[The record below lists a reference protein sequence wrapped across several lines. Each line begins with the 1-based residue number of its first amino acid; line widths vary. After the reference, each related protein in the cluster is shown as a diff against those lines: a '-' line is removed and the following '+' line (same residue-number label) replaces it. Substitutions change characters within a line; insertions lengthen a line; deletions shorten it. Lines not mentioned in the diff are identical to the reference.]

1 MFDYSYNFPLPC
13 QECTAEDFE
22 KLVTSDKVRRAIA
35 KARECEAAMRQLGDD
50 ADEMRKQLE
59 AEKAKAKRTLPC
71 IMFQATF
78 DANTEGESPSDPTQK
93 RWRNNK
99 NARLNGLFIVDIDH
113 VDNPD
118 LLHQENMDVIKRIGI
133 SDRLMLAF
141 ITASG
146 HGLKYVLKA
155 DAAIGD
161 NAQNQACLCEE
172 LGIEYD
178 KVCRDAARISYCPS
192 KEDILFINSE
202 IFDYNN
208 EDYDRQ
214 FGGVYRGET
223 PKPNSSSTG
232 TNAAGNKPLPD
243 GGAEGNGGGTDGAP

>member
-1 MFDYSYNFPLPC
+1 MFDYSYNFTLPC
-13 QECTAEDFE
+13 QECTAEEFE

-78 DANTEGESPSDPTQK
+78 DAGEDGSNQK

-118 LLHQENMDVIKRIGI
+118 LMWQENMDVIKRLGI
-133 SDRLMLAF
+133 EDRLMLGF
-141 ITASG
+141 MTASG

-155 DAAIGD
+155 DR
-161 NAQNQACLCEE
+161 
-172 LGIEYD
+172 
-178 KVCRDAARISYCPS
+178 KSV
-192 KEDILFINSE
+192 
-202 IFDYNN
+202 
-208 EDYDRQ
+208 
-214 FGGVYRGET
+214 V
-223 PKPNSSSTG
+223 
-232 TNAAGNKPLPD
+232 
-243 GGAEGNGGGTDGAP
+243 

>member
-1 MFDYSYNFPLPC
+1 MFDYSYNFTLPC
-13 QECTAEDFE
+13 QECTAEEFE

-118 LLHQENMDVIKRIGI
+118 LMWQENMDVIKRLGI
-133 SDRLMLAF
+133 EDRLMLGF
-141 ITASG
+141 MTASG

-161 NAQNQACLCEE
+161 IAQNQAWLCEE

-178 KVCRDAARISYCPS
+178 KACRDAARISYCPS

-208 EDYDRQ
+208 EEYDRQ
-214 FGGVYRGET
+214 FGEKYRG
-223 PKPNSSSTG
+223 N
-232 TNAAGNKPLPD
+232 PLPTSPR
-243 GGAEGNGGGTDGAP
+243 GGA